1 LDVLIVEAGLNN
13 NDPILT
19 TPAFAFDNLDNPD
32 SPYFDQ
38 YVATP
43 NANVNG
49 RSLVV
54 QAGRVLGGGSSVN
67 LMMYA
72 RPAASDI
79 DDWNTEGWSF
89 EEVEPLY
96 KKVCKPRTALI
107 GSLRLTTSQR
117 ARKTMDIADPFKYL
131 MVGRLVMF
139 GETFLLLQ
147 RPIPESIL
155 LLIYKTSTP

>member
-1 LDVLIVEAGLNN
+1 VLIIEAGLS
-13 NDPILT
+13 NDNPNIT
-19 TPAFAFDNLDNPD
+19 TPAFAFNNLENPD
-32 SPYFDQ
+32 SPFFDQ

-89 EEVEPLY
+89 EEIEPLY
-96 KKVCKPRTALI
+96 KKVCKPRTSALI
-107 GSLRLTTSQR
+107 GSSRLTTSQP
-117 ARKTMDIADPFKYL
+117 ARKTMDITDLFKCL
-131 MVGRLVMF
+131 MVGPLVMF
-139 GETFLLLQ
+139 REIFLLLQ
-147 RPIPESIL
+147 RPILESTL